1 MMSSPSLDSYSF
13 LGEKQNNC

>member
-1 MMSSPSLDSYSF
+1 MSSPSLDSYSF